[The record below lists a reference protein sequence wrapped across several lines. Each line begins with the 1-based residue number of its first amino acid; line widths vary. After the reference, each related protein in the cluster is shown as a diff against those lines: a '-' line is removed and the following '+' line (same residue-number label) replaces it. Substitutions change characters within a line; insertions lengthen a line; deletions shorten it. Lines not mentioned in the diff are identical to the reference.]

1 MKLQIKSEIVIIL
14 TYYIYQHIY
23 LIFGKEDNTV
33 QTLIKINIY
42 YLKKNNLPYNRNC
55 KTHQQNN

>member
-33 QTLIKINIY
+33 QTLIKINKY
-42 YLKKNNLPYNRNC
+42 YFKKKNLPYNRNC
-55 KTHQQNN
+55 KTHQQNK